1 MFTLGDLQRRK
12 AAHYFDLIDADGNG
26 LIEPA
31 DFQWRADR
39 LAEALEV
46 TGEAE
51 RDRLRRRVM
60 LWWEH
65 LSTLADA
72 NDDGRITRQE
82 WEMYWERFK
91 IAVSMGSNRR
101 SIERLERVARHTFR
115 AIDRTNSGR
124 VTNDEFSNWLA
135 AWDIDRHEAVFH
147 RLDRDDK
154 GYLTEADLTE
164 ATKEFYLSND
174 PEAPGNVLYGELPEE
189 AETVSGQ
196 RP

>member
-1 MFTLGDLQRRK
+1 MLGNLQRQK
-12 AAHYFDLIDADGNG
+12 AAHYFNLIDADSND

-31 DFQWRADR
+31 DFQRRADR
-39 LAEALEV
+39 LADAMDV
-46 TGEAE
+46 TSKAE

-72 NDDGRITRQE
+72 NDDGRITRHE

-115 AIDRTNSGR
+115 AIDRTDSGR
-124 VTNDEFSNWLA
+124 VTAAEFSDWLA
-135 AWDIDRHEAVFH
+135 AWDIDGHAAVFR
-147 RLDRDDK
+147 RLDRDDT
-154 GYLTEADLTE
+154 GYLTEDDLTT

-174 PEAPGNVLYGELPEE
+174 PDAPGNVLYGELPDDVE
-189 AETVSGQ
+189 AL
-196 RP
+196 

>member
-1 MFTLGDLQRRK
+1 MLTLGDLQRQK
-12 AAHYFDLIDADGNG
+12 AAHYFNLIDADGND

-31 DFQWRADR
+31 DFQRRADR
-39 LAEALEV
+39 LAEAMEV
-46 TGEAE
+46 TSEAE

-65 LSTLADA
+65 LSSLADA
-72 NDDGRITRQE
+72 NDDGRITRHE

-115 AIDRTNSGR
+115 AIDRTDSGR
-124 VTNDEFSNWLA
+124 VTEGEFSDWLA
-135 AWDIDRHEAVFH
+135 AWDVDRHANVFR

-154 GYLTEADLTE
+154 GFLTEEDLTE

-174 PEAPGNVLYGELPEE
+174 PDAPGNVLYGPLPDDVE
-189 AETVSGQ
+189 AL
-196 RP
+196 

>member
-1 MFTLGDLQRRK
+1 MLMLGDLQRQK
-12 AAHYFDLIDADGNG
+12 AAHYFDLIDADDND

-31 DFQWRADR
+31 DFQRRADR
-39 LAEALEV
+39 LAEAMEV
-46 TGEAE
+46 TSEAA

-72 NDDGRITRQE
+72 NDDGRITRTE

-115 AIDRTNSGR
+115 AIDRTDSGQ
-124 VTNDEFSNWLA
+124 VTEAEFSDWLA
-135 AWDIDRHEAVFH
+135 AWDIDGHAAVFR
-147 RLDRDDK
+147 RLDRDDT
-154 GYLTEADLTE
+154 GYLTEDDLTT

-174 PEAPGNVLYGELPEE
+174 PSAPGNVLYGELPDDVE
-189 AETVSGQ
+189 AL
-196 RP
+196 

>member
-1 MFTLGDLQRRK
+1 MLGNLQRQK
-12 AAHYFDLIDADGNG
+12 AAHYFNLIDADSND

-31 DFQWRADR
+31 DFQRRADR
-39 LAEALEV
+39 LADAMDV
-46 TGEAE
+46 TSKAE

-72 NDDGRITRQE
+72 NDDGRITRHE

-115 AIDRTNSGR
+115 AIDRTDSGR
-124 VTNDEFSNWLA
+124 VTAAEFSDWLA
-135 AWDIDRHEAVFH
+135 AWDIDGHVAVFR
-147 RLDRDDK
+147 RLDRDDT
-154 GYLTEADLTE
+154 GYLTEDDLTT

-174 PEAPGNVLYGELPEE
+174 PDAPGNVLYGELPDDVE
-189 AETVSGQ
+189 AL
-196 RP
+196 